1 MTTKNKWYFLAM
13 TFIGYG
19 LLLIVFFFTLRN
31 IYSRL
36 PDIEIYLY
44 QYILL
49 NTAIFT
55 FIFNLFKDCYIQS
68 TLKSR
73 IQHSLYLFLT
83 FLLVSSLSTSLLYTL
98 HYLSYQDDTNK
109 WLMVFSETILF
120 FGLFF
125 FAYWYVI
132 GILGLFTY
140 GFVEAV
146 HHFVLNKIE
155 VPVRSPKEGPH
166 YLKYVMPAL
175 LTIIIA
181 FLYFTNKPSYSY
193 YKTKTIPDTNLQV
206 VIYLQNNFRT
216 LSLTGESSYQMA
228 YVELQDLA
236 GNILAKQNFFNRCEF
251 QLGEMYLGI
260 ADNKLYLTKF
270 SYIDLENL

>member
-1 MTTKNKWYFLAM
+1 MTTKNKWYFLAI

-98 HYLSYQDDTNK
+98 HYLSYQDD
-109 WLMVFSETILF
+109 
-120 FGLFF
+120 
-125 FAYWYVI
+125 
-132 GILGLFTY
+132 
-140 GFVEAV
+140 
-146 HHFVLNKIE
+146 
-155 VPVRSPKEGPH
+155 H

-270 SYIDLENL
+270 SYIDLENYNYYCFK